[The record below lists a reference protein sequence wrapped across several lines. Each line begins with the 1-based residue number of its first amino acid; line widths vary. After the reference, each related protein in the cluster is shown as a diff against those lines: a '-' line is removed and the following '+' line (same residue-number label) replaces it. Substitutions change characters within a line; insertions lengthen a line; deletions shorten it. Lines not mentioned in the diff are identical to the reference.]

1 MSLPLEGYR
10 ILELAQIY
18 AGPYCGLQ
26 LAHFGAEVIKIEP
39 PGTGELL
46 RKRTPGPYGAN
57 SGFLMLNPG
66 KKSITLNLKHPR
78 GLEILMRLLEDAD
91 ALIENYA
98 PGALDRMGLGY
109 DDLAPRFPRLVY
121 ASGKG
126 YGQDSRFAKL
136 GALDFTIQ
144 ASSGII
150 SMTGYGDRPGVRVTA
165 ALVDTSTGM
174 HLAAGVLA
182 ALLERERTGR
192 GRKVEVAMLD
202 VCIPAINGAIAA
214 VLEGKTIPRLGNRHP
229 SACPCNTYPT
239 ADGEIWIYCLTEAHW
254 RQLVE
259 LMGRRELLDESRF
272 RNEAARCKNFGEV
285 DGLVGQWTS
294 TIKRDELVELLLAN
308 NIPCAPVREIEE
320 VAHDPELEA
329 RGLIRTTEYGGHDTV
344 KVLGSAIKMSGV
356 SGDAVSKKVPEL
368 GEHNREILG
377 RIGIDAAELEALHRD
392 GAI

>member
-1 MSLPLEGYR
+1 MSLPLDGYR
-10 ILELAQIY
+10 IIELAQIY

-26 LAHFGAEVIKIEP
+26 LAHFGAEVIKVEP

-46 RKRTPGPYGAN
+46 RKRPPAPHGAN
-57 SGFLMLNPG
+57 AGFLMLNPG
-66 KKSITLNLKHPR
+66 KKSITLNLKDPR
-78 GLEILMRLLEDAD
+78 GLDILMRLLADAD

-98 PGALDRMGLGY
+98 PGAIERLGLGY
-109 DDLAPRFPRLVY
+109 DDLSARFPRLVY
-121 ASGKG
+121 GSAKG
-126 YGQDSRFAKL
+126 YGQDSRFAGL

-144 ASSGII
+144 ASSGIV

-174 HLAAGVLA
+174 HLAAGILA

-202 VCIPAINGAIAA
+202 ICIPAINGAIAA
-214 VLEGKTIPRLGNRHP
+214 VLEGKKIPRLGNRHP

-254 RQLVE
+254 RELTALMNRVDLVTDPRYRSE
-259 LMGRRELLDESRF
+259 ID
-272 RNEAARCKNFGEV
+272 RCKNIEEV
-285 DGLVGQWTS
+285 DAMVGAWS
-294 TIKRDELVELLLAN
+294 SRYPRDELVALLLQH

-329 RGLIRTTEYGGHDTV
+329 RGLIRTTEFAGFDRA
-344 KVLGSAIKMSGV
+344 KVLGSAIKMSGT
-356 SGDAVSKKVPEL
+356 SGDEVTPKIPQL
-368 GEHNREILG
+368 GEHTGEVLG
-377 RIGIDAAELEALHRD
+377 RIGIGPSELEDLRAA
-392 GAI
+392 GVV